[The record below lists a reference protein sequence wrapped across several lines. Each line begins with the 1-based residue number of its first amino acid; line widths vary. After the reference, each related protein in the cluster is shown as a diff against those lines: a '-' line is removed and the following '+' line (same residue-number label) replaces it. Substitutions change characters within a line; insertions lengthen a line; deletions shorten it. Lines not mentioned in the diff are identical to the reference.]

1 MQALVASSEGKM
13 TLHLLLHTRLNRKD
27 LTRDKNSSLT
37 MQIETLN
44 WWGDLAKD
52 YGSIITIGARRR

>member
-1 MQALVASSEGKM
+1 MLLRHEWKLHSKIMQALVASSEGKM

-44 WWGDLAKD
+44 
-52 YGSIITIGARRR
+52 